1 MITGILIFLGYSY
14 TIGIVL
20 LFGCGKQKSP
30 DLEQ

>member
-20 LFGCGKQKSP
+20 LFGVTTQAE
-30 DLEQ
+30 D